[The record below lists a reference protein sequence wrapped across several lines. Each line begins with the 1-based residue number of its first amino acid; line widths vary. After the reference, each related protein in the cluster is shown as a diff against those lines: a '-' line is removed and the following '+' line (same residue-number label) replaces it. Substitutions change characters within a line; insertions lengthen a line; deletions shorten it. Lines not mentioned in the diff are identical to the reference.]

1 VLEINAESENYHRPS
16 NARPAQQTK
25 RGVVFLDRDGVIV
38 ADLGYISDPGRLE
51 MISGA
56 ASAIRALQQQF
67 RVIVVTN
74 QSGIARGMFTE
85 DNLVAIHRA
94 LINDLATQGAIV
106 DGFYFCPHLP
116 GAPVTYYDRI
126 CDCRKPGPGMLI
138 RAETDWNIDLKQSYM
153 VGDRAS
159 DMEAAAAAGVTG
171 IIITDN
177 DEDGSVAT
185 MKAKDLTE
193 ATVLII
199 ADAEFKSADISKQ
212 Q

>member
-1 VLEINAESENYHRPS
+1 LLEINAESENYHRPS
-16 NARPAQQTK
+16 NGRPAQQTK